1 MVFCFVYSYINFC
14 KSLVWEYTVR
24 MFLENTKSRFAT
36 FLEYTMYG
44 FFALFPFFIFKSFLY
59 QGSSS
64 RFLLLSIVTAVLA
77 ICFGIH
83 LLYQKNKVAFLKSPI
98 LLAFGIY
105 LVFLFVSAFLGADF
119 GASFWSRVERTS
131 GIFYLTHV
139 AVFALLLI
147 HVVSIKESR
156 DKLMKVVLITSAI
169 YSFCSLIGPQ
179 GFDIAFRSN
188 PYDGFMFGNS
198 SFAAMYLL
206 GAFLLSLYFLFAKV
220 AKERSWYMYV
230 LPVVIAVNPFLIHT
244 NGKIQGIADIVGIA
258 KASSIGFFITIV
270 MLGAVWVITRIKNV
284 KTRNIFGVAFFITA
298 LLALVFI
305 AQSLI
310 REDGL
315 IRGFYEQQS
324 TLARPVVWEL
334 SKQAIKERPLTGWG
348 GDNLIVAYQENFDIK
363 ILEAKYGNEAWFD
376 RAHNVLLDQTVE
388 GGYVGIIVYLALYL
402 VLFLALLYSVLKAK
416 EREDIVLGI
425 VLFVYFFIHLLELQ
439 TAFDTTV
446 SFVMLALM
454 LALSVYLFNK
464 IQKENGVHTVVA
476 VGVIGKY
483 ILAIVLVGYFLWSL
497 LFGSLPFWKIQQVNW
512 DIRKVGSAEKRIPLY
527 KDLFKAKVDLAGV
540 LWRTSTDFQRGIG
553 DKPSI
558 LENPK
563 TAKFLLEEAQTLTKA
578 YEEYVATH
586 PDNLRMHLNLADM
599 YIYQRLFDVNKLVE
613 ADKVLDEAVK
623 ISDKHPQ
630 PYWMKAV
637 IALYQRDF
645 KKAREYVAIA
655 KKMDPDAVE
664 TKRLEA
670 YIEESIKTFPEIFL
684 YSFIQI

>member
-1 MVFCFVYSYINFC
+1 
-14 KSLVWEYTVR
+14 
-24 MFLENTKSRFAT
+24 MFLENTKSGFAK
-36 FLEYTMYG
+36 FVEYTMYG
-44 FFALFPFFIFKSFLY
+44 FFAIFPFFIFKSFLY

-83 LLYQKNKVAFLKSPI
+83 LLYQKNKVTFLKSPI

-105 LVFLFVSAFLGADF
+105 LVFLFISAFFGADF

-139 AVFALLLI
+139 AIFALFLV
-147 HVVSIKESR
+147 HVVTQKESR
-156 DKLMKVVLITSAI
+156 EKLLKVVLITSAI

-179 GFDIAFRSN
+179 GFDVAFKNN

-206 GAFLLSLYFLFAKV
+206 GAFLLSIYVLFAKV
-220 AKERSWYMYV
+220 RKDRSWYMYL
-230 LPVVIAVNPFLIHT
+230 LPVFIVVNPFLINT
-244 NGKIQGIADIVGIA
+244 NGNIHSVTDVLGIA
-258 KASSIGFFITIV
+258 KASSIGLFMAIGILVAVLIV
-270 MLGAVWVITRIKNV
+270 SKIKNT
-284 KTRNIFGVAFFITA
+284 KQKKFLGVAVFTIA
-298 LLALVFI
+298 IASLVFI
-305 AQSLI
+305 TQSLI
-310 REDGL
+310 KEDGL
-315 IRGFYEQQS
+315 VRGFYEKQA

-334 SKQAIKERPLTGWG
+334 SKKAVADRPLTGWG
-348 GDNLIVAYQENFDIK
+348 SDNFIVAYQNNFDIK
-363 ILEAKYGNEAWFD
+363 ILEEKYGNEAWFD
-376 RAHNVLLDQTVE
+376 RAHNVILDQTVE
-388 GGYVGIIVYLALYL
+388 GGYIGIALYL
-402 VLFLALLYSVLKAK
+402 LLYIVLFGALLYVVLKAK
-416 EREDIVLGI
+416 EREDVVLGV
-425 VLFVYFFIHLLELQ
+425 VLLVYFFIHFLELQ
-439 TAFDTTV
+439 TAFDTTI

-454 LALSVYLFNK
+454 LAFSVYLYNK
-464 IQKENGVHTVVA
+464 VSKENGVHTSFALA
-476 VGVIGKY
+476 VWSKY
-483 ILAIVLVGYFLWSL
+483 VLSAVLIGYFVWSL
-497 LFGSLPFWKIQQVNW
+497 LFGSLPFWKIQRVNW
-512 DIRKVGSAEKRIPLY
+512 DIRKVGSSEKRIPLY

-553 DKPSI
+553 DKPAI

-563 TAKFLLEEAQTLTKA
+563 TATFLLEEAQVLTKA

-599 YIYQRLFDVNKLVE
+599 YIYQRLFDINKLAE
-613 ADKVLDEAVK
+613 ADKVLDEAIT
-623 ISDKHPQ
+623 ISDKQPQ